1 MPMPKSIVIA
11 SANGSVGMSA
21 SMAVLRQGG
30 SALDAVEAG
39 AREVESN
46 IHDHSVGRAGLPN
59 LLGQIE
65 LDASI
70 MDGATRRAGAVA
82 ALRNYEHPISI
93 ARKVMEEMPHVLL
106 ADRGAARFAKEM
118 GFKERD
124 LMTTETRRRWREG
137 LDQRAEGADDCREYL
152 AVLRRFSHKVP
163 LPQHS
168 GTVNFIALDRQG
180 HLAVAVSTSGLA
192 WKYPGRVGDSP
203 IIGAGNY
210 ADDRYGAAAC
220 TGRGELAIRASTART
235 FVLYLQ
241 MGLSLKEAGRK
252 AMEELRPLADPFGT
266 FMNIVCMDKD
276 GNHAAFTGTA
286 GAAYVYQTEDMDRHK
301 ETLRTVVPLQ

>member
-1 MPMPKSIVIA
+1 MPKSIIIA
-11 SANGSVGMSA
+11 SANGSVGMA
-21 SMAVLRQGG
+21 AGMAVLRKGG

-93 ARKVMEEMPHVLL
+93 ARKVMEELPHVLL
-106 ADRGAARFAKEM
+106 ADRGAARFAREM
-118 GFKERD
+118 GFRQRD
-124 LMTTETRRRWREG
+124 LMTAETRRRWREG
-137 LDQRAEGADDCREYL
+137 LDQRAEGADDRRRYL
-152 AVLRRFSHKVP
+152 SALRRFSHQVP

-168 GTVNFIALDRQG
+168 GTVNFIARDRQG

-210 ADDRYGAAAC
+210 ADDHYGAAAC
-220 TGRGELAIRASTART
+220 TGRGELAVRAATART
-235 FVLYLQ
+235 VVMYMQ
-241 MGLSLKEAGRK
+241 MGMSIREAGKK
-252 AMEELRPLADPFGT
+252 AMGDLRPLADPYGT

-276 GNHAAFTGTA
+276 GNHAAFTGIA
-286 GAAYVYQTEDMDRHK
+286 GAAYVYQAEDMDSHK